1 MTNYLVAGLV
11 ACGVVIYAGWQKIE
25 AQSLAL
31 DQATQQ
37 ISTLQAATESRRN
50 TIKLL
55 AELDTQHTQERERA
69 NQTNASLRADVA
81 AGNKRLSV
89 LAKCPVVR
97 ADADPGV
104 DAAEAR
110 AELNPAAAERIISV
124 GPDGDDA
131 IRQLNA
137 LIDTV
142 RVGCPGVVQ

>member
-1 MTNYLVAGLV
+1 MNKYLLAAIAALSILSIL
-11 ACGVVIYAGWQKIE
+11 AFWRLDHISAALEEKTHRIE
-25 AQSLAL
+25 ELEAS
-31 DQATQQ
+31 
-37 ISTLQAATESRRN
+37 ERSRKN

-69 NQTNASLRADVA
+69 NQNNAGLRADVA
-81 AGNKRLSV
+81 AGNRRLSV

-97 ADADPGV
+97 AGADTSV

-110 AELNPAAAERIISV
+110 AQLDPAAAERIISV

-142 RVGCPGVVQ
+142 RAACPLPK